1 MIPFN
6 RYQSISIDII
16 LCHLQYSP
24 LVSLSIFVCCHT
36 SFLFSLSMLQFS
48 ALVLVSWLSIGMAST
63 PVSHLPSACQSSV
76 CASASSFAFQ
86 VRCIAKSLPAVSMEC
101 VQALLGMQ
109 VLEKMGNMSEEE
121 RMKEMEM
128 ERKANGE
135 WYEEGKKHQR
145 FGVKFDHVDEE
156 NSGFGK
162 TFDHA
167 AKEFKHVYEVPHS
180 VREGEHVG
188 TKQSFGVKFD
198 HVDEENSGFGK
209 TFDHAAKEF
218 KHVYEVPHSVREG
231 EHVGTKQSFGV
242 KFDHVDEE
250 NSGFGKTFDHAAKEF
265 KHLDEVHNDAGKS
278 SNHAEVHHNF
288 GNEFAHAAKKYEH
301 FDKQFEHEFNAH
313 VKTHNE
319 AIAHQVHITK
329 HGSNARHPY
338 YGRKHHRFGMR
349 HHHANKHYDTAGAI
363 QKPHRLL
370 AVEID
375 AVESVHPAVQSQ
387 SNAASHFET
396 KPFMPLPVGSKPLES
411 QSNADSVNLQGVSMK
426 QTK

>member
-145 FGVKFDHVDEE
+145 
-156 NSGFGK
+156 
-162 TFDHA
+162 
-167 AKEFKHVYEVPHS
+167 
-180 VREGEHVG
+180 
-188 TKQSFGVKFD
+188 FGVKFD